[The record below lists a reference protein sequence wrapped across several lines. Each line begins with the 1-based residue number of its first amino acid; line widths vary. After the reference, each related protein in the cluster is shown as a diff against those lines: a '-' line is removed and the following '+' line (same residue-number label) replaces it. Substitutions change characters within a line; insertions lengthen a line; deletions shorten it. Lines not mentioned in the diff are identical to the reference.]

1 MKKNIFLIFQ
11 IFRSNSCDTLISITK
26 TKKSASKTEE
36 SKKDDSNDSSTT
48 KSKDVTENKRDKD
61 KKETVSYFPSFGDS
75 DRNKNKRV
83 YLREL
88 GKLLKAM
95 FFYVNFCFPH

>member
-1 MKKNIFLIFQ
+1 MKKIILFTFQ
-11 IFRSNSCDTLISITK
+11 IFRSNSCDTLLSITK
-26 TKKSASKTEE
+26 TKKSASNTEE
-36 SKKDDSNDSSTT
+36 SKKDDSNDSSAT
-48 KSKDVTENKRDKD
+48 KSKDVTDIKRDKE

-95 FFYVNFCFPH
+95 FFF